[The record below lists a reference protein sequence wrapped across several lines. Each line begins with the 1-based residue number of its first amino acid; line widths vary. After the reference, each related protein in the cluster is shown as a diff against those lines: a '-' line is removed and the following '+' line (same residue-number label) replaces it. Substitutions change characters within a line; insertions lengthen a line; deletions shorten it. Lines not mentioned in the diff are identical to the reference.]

1 MLIKNI
7 LEKTLGGTERF
18 QKNFLKIASASLA
31 AQVISLI
38 CLPILTRLYTSSE
51 FGIFT
56 TYTMVQS
63 ISLAFVTGRV
73 DWLIPNAKSD
83 KDAQKLLALG
93 LLCTAIS
100 IFLIAVIMLINT
112 ERIAS
117 ILKMSSDHLALRLLP
132 FGIISGATQLLLQ
145 SWYVLKGDLTYVGWA
160 KFWQAAL
167 TVLISLL
174 LGLFVIQGV
183 NGLILGY
190 IAGFI
195 VAATIL
201 IWKARILSATFTFF
215 KPSDF
220 KSATKEHGHQILFS
234 TALSL
239 TNVGMTLSLIVL
251 ILTFY
256 GNTILGWY
264 GLVFRLATAP
274 IGLITTGL
282 VQSFWSD
289 AAILVKTKPEQLKRF
304 YIDSTK
310 RLFVVAI
317 PLTLIYLCGPLY
329 IPFLFGKD
337 EWSGAGVILMSVTP
351 YLFGMVV
358 FSSTTHLIVYK
369 KAHWQLICD
378 FTTLVLSII
387 VFATLAL
394 KGHSAAQAIFA
405 SSCIM
410 LLGYILRFFVH
421 LKANHLAQKA
431 LHKAI

>member
-132 FGIISGATQLLLQ
+132 FGIISGATQLLLH
-145 SWYVLKGDLTYVGWA
+145 
-160 KFWQAAL
+160 WQAAL

-239 TNVGMTLSLIVL
+239 TNVGMTMSLIVL